1 MSQKD
6 FVDDMDQAFP
16 DGVFTTPNGKIPNLQ
31 FRDMHKWC
39 EDNGRNPEALTEEEL
54 KQFEIK

>member
-1 MSQKD
+1 MDQKKD

-16 DGVFTTPNGKIPNLQ
+16 DGVFTNPNGKIPNLR

-39 EDNGRNPEALTEEEL
+39 EDNGRNPEALTEEDL
-54 KQFEIK
+54 IK